1 MLIKYK
7 GVKTMDKIKDIVSS
21 LIPEEQQADIIAK
34 IDGEVT
40 RLVDKTTTD
49 LKNELS
55 SKYKVNLFEEDVE
68 KAFTEKTFIPK
79 SLVKEQME
87 NLTIANEE
95 LEAIKIERDELK
107 KSLEKNTNIENLFNS
122 QINLVS
128 NGLRPDRLELVK
140 PHLKGDKDEDLTFI
154 KETYPEL
161 FGGQKE
167 RNYFQGNGGEG
178 KTGLEK
184 YIEEQKNKK

>member
-107 KSLEKNTNIENLFNS
+107 KSLERNTNIENLFNS

>member
-87 NLTIANEE
+87 SLTIANEE

>member
-87 NLTIANEE
+87 SLTIANEE

-140 PHLKGDKDEDLTFI
+140 PHLKGNKDEDLTFI

>member
-34 IDGEVT
+34 IDGEIT
-40 RLVDKTTTD
+40 KLVDKTTTGV
-49 LKNELS
+49 KKELS
-55 SKYKVNLFEEDVE
+55 SKYKVNFFEEDIT
-68 KAFTEKTFIPK
+68 KAFNESAYVNKALLDEANEKI
-79 SLVKEQME
+79 
-87 NLTIANEE
+87 NLLDQELITTKNGKEE
-95 LEAIKIERDELK
+95 LE
-107 KSLEKNTNIENLFNS
+107 KSLERNTNIENLFNS

-140 PHLKGDKDEDLTFI
+140 PHLKGNKDEDLTFI